1 MAMPTQ
7 VLFGDNDWMAHPDV
21 PDILA
26 GSDNVGYVEVPKAGH
41 HIYLDNPD
49 VFHAVLAHA

>member
-1 MAMPTQ
+1 MPTQ